1 MNKKNIDELF
11 QEKFR
16 DFGEVPDKKVWNTIE
31 ASLNKKKK
39 KRVIPIW
46 WKLGGA
52 AAILTG
58 VVLAINLF
66 STPTDAEGSITDTK
80 THDNKQTEGIKQG
93 EDKDFQESSISNENA
108 ITHTQ
113 NDSGSEE
120 GDVENTAHDQD
131 VEHKLNT
138 LPKENTNR
146 SKTSKTNRIAPSEL
160 TEAANPSKDKTQEP
174 YNAKKEAS
182 DNNLINPEAENALA
196 GSPST
201 GQDTY
206 ASDDGKE
213 GATSPIDQDQ
223 EKHPDPI
230 GLKPSEGIV
239 QNAIEDESPNIPEN
253 QEDITEKKSIFD
265 EIDPEEEIANN
276 DGESRWS
283 LGPNIAPV
291 YYDAL
296 GNGSPVNAIFSSNSK
311 SGSTNMSY
319 GLSIAYAVNDKLRV
333 RSGVN
338 KVDYGYDTQG
348 VEFSGTLQAVA
359 SDLLKNISYS
369 GTSKNV
375 VLQSE
380 TANIKNYEVSD
391 NSFAPSPGLT
401 EKPGGLRNGS
411 MAQQFGYLEVPLEL
425 EYALID
431 RKLGLN
437 LLGGVSSLFLI
448 DNSISLSSGDLT
460 TEIGEANNV
469 NSVNFSTNVGFGVN
483 YKFTP
488 KIRLNIEPVFK
499 YQLNTF
505 SNVSGDF
512 RPFSV
517 GVYSGLNFMF

>member
-52 AAILTG
+52 AAILSG

-66 STPTDAEGSITDTK
+66 SSPTDAEGSITDIK
-80 THDNKQTEGIKQG
+80 THDNTQTEGVKQD
-93 EDKDFQESSISNENA
+93 EDKNFQESPISNENA

-120 GDVENTAHDQD
+120 NDIENAAHDQD
-131 VEHKLNT
+131 VEHRLNS

-146 SKTSKTNRIAPSEL
+146 SKNSKTNRIAPSEL
-160 TEAANPSKDKTQEP
+160 SEGLNPSKDRTQEP

-182 DNNLINPEAENALA
+182 DNKLINPEAENALA
-196 GSPST
+196 AKTST
-201 GQDTY
+201 GQDTH
-206 ASDDGKE
+206 APSDGKE
-213 GATSPIDQDQ
+213 GSTPPIDH
-223 EKHPDPI
+223 EKHPDPM

-239 QNAIEDESPNIPEN
+239 QNVIEEELPNSPEN
-253 QEDITEKKSIFD
+253 QEDPTEKKSIFD

-296 GNGSPVNAIFSSNSK
+296 GKGSPVNAIFSSNSK
-311 SGSTNMSY
+311 SGNTNMSY
-319 GLSIAYAVNDKLRV
+319 GLSIAYAINDKLRV

-369 GTSKNV
+369 GASKNV

-431 RKLGLN
+431 RKLGVN

-448 DNSISLSSGDLT
+448 DNSISLTSGDLT

-483 YKFTP
+483 YNFTP

-512 RPFSV
+512 RPFSI
-517 GVYSGLNFMF
+517 GVYSGLNFKF